1 MRPEGEDVNTVY
13 RFKLYVA
20 GTAGRSAGG
29 ADSLRRL
36 CAERFAPGEY
46 DITVVDVLAALA
58 EADAAR
64 ILVTPTIVR
73 TEPLPIVRVIG
84 DLSATIKVA
93 QALGLP
99 APRKQQ

>member
-1 MRPEGEDVNTVY
+1 
-13 RFKLYVA
+13 
-20 GTAGRSAGG
+20 
-29 ADSLRRL
+29 
-36 CAERFAPGEY
+36 
-46 DITVVDVLAALA
+46 VLAALA